1 MIENNDPYSRFTL
14 RTVPLLIASAVVT
27 GIILLVVAL
36 LQEVAFRI
44 VRSGSADGFLIAGAS
59 LMVLLRYFKYKD
71 WL

>member
-14 RTVPLLIASAVVT
+14 RTVPLLIAAAVVT

-36 LQEVAFRI
+36 LQEIASRI
-44 VRSGSADGFLIAGAS
+44 VRSGSADGFLIAGAC
-59 LMVLLRYFKYKD
+59 LMVILYYFKYKD